1 MGRLLDRFSAGFI
14 RLLEVIMVLMMIG
27 MLLLVGVNV
36 FLRIAANS
44 GIDYAEEIRVT
55 MALMDE
61 YQDRDAILEA
71 VARDLSGG
79 SDDEAEQHMQQHRQ
93 VWDDQM
99 VSYLGAG

>member
-1 MGRLLDRFSAGFI
+1 MGNRRTPH
-14 RLLEVIMVLMMIG
+14 R
-27 MLLLVGVNV
+27 
-36 FLRIAANS
+36 
-44 GIDYAEEIRVT
+44 IDYAEAIRVT

-79 SDDEAEQHMQQHRQ
+79 SDDEAEYHRVQ
-93 VWDDQM
+93 LRKVWDNWM

>member
-1 MGRLLDRFSAGFI
+1 MGRH
-14 RLLEVIMVLMMIG
+14 
-27 MLLLVGVNV
+27 
-36 FLRIAANS
+36 
-44 GIDYAEEIRVT
+44 IDYAEEIRVT

-79 SDDEAEQHMQQHRQ
+79 CDDEAEHHMQQLRQ